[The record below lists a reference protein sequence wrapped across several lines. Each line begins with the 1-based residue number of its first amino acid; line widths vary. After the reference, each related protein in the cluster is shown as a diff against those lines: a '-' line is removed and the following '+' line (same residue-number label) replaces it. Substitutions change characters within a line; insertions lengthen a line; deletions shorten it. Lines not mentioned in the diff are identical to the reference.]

1 MRHLEAEDNIIRAEL
16 DALCSPGNV
25 LNGFA
30 AFLPSGIKPVFTLGF
45 VTAAICIVALGGQ
58 ELVSVV
64 GGRCEHGANEEAE
77 NLTQDQHGAEH
88 GELPA
93 RHVLDDGPRHHDL
106 KHASHCEVSVRS
118 ARNGEFA
125 FFAKTL
131 LSQLTTMNIMNNGGK
146 FLKRKWSCQT
156 LELGH

>member
-1 MRHLEAEDNIIRAEL
+1 MRHLEAEDNIIRAEI

-30 AFLPSGIKPVFTLGF
+30 PFLPTGIEPVFTLGH
-45 VTAAICIVALGGQ
+45 VIATISIIALGGQ

-64 GGRCEHGANEEAE
+64 GRRSEQSANEEAE
-77 NLTQDQHGAEH
+77 NLAQDQHGAED
-88 GELPA
+88 GELAA
-93 RHVLDDGPRHHDL
+93 RHVLNDGPRHHDL

-131 LSQLTTMNIMNNGGK
+131 LSQLTTMNNGGK

-156 LELGH
+156 LELAH